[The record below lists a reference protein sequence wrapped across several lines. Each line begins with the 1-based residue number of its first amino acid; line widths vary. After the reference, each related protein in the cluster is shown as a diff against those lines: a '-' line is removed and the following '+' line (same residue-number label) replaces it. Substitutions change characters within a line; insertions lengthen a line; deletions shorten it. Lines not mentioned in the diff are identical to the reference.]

1 MYTDTTFRVDPFT
14 ATVFTVSGKNQ
25 DMVPSGAT
33 VVHQKA
39 KVTGQKLGFIDCVR
53 VIPLALG
60 ACVEAHA
67 NRSLVGPI
75 RKAGAIKTEGP
86 DGSRGTGAC

>member
-1 MYTDTTFRVDPFT
+1 MDTDTTFRVDPFT
-14 ATVFTVSGKNQ
+14 ATVFTVSGKDQ
-25 DMVPSGAT
+25 DMVPTGAS

-39 KVTGQKLGFIDCVR
+39 KIAGQKLGFINGVGI
-53 VIPLALG
+53 VPLAIG
-60 ACVEAHA
+60 ACVKAHA

-75 RKAGAIKTEGP
+75 RKAGAIKTEGS